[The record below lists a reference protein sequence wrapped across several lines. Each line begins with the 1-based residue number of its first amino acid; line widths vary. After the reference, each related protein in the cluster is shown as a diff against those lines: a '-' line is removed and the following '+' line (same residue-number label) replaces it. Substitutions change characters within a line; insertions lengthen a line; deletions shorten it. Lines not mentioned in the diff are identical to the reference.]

1 MRISLFLLSFMCMPV
16 MQVTAQQQAER
27 YSLQIQYSGKDS
39 SFDPRLYHIPAYFN
53 NQLQC
58 REYVKQLPLLL
69 QRKGFAEAS
78 TDESHFDSIFARIT
92 LHIGPRY
99 QWWNI
104 RPDSIEESVIR
115 QVNWP
120 KPDAPLEFAELE
132 NLQERIIQAYE
143 NIGYPFAATRIDSLQ
158 FNGYRLNAL
167 LHLSRGPLYHIDSI
181 RIIGKARI
189 SKTFLEK
196 YLSLPKGC
204 VYSQDKLKDISRRLA
219 ELPFLTE
226 QQPHDIQLLGTGSIL
241 NLYLNPKKNSQ
252 VNFLIGFLPAN
263 NLTNK
268 LQLTGDVN
276 LLLKNSFGKAET
288 ILVNW
293 QQLQLQSPRLKLG
306 YQQPYLFKS
315 PFGIDFGFDLFKKDS
330 SFLQI
335 NALLGIQYLV
345 SAHQSGKLYLQ
356 QQSTS
361 LLASGIDTNLVKSTR
376 QLPAIADVKSV
387 YAGLVYEYNRT
398 NFKLNPQKGLEFS
411 MNLNA
416 GIRRVTKS
424 NSILE
429 LKTPGFD
436 YNRLYDSVQLR
447 SYQFRIQLQG
457 ARYTK
462 TGKRSTLKSALQ
474 AGWIE
479 SEQLFRNELF
489 QIGGFKLMRGFD
501 EESIFATR
509 YGVLTNEIRYLLGT
523 QSYLFAFSDLGWT
536 KNLHS
541 QINSSNQFISGGIGI
556 VFETKTGILNMS
568 FAAGKRNDVPF
579 NWRSAAKIH
588 FGFVSYF

>member
-1 MRISLFLLSFMCMPV
+1 MRIGLFLLSFMCLAV
-16 MQVTAQQQAER
+16 MQIAAQHQAER
-27 YSLQIQYSGKDS
+27 YSLQIQYTGKDS
-39 SFDPRLYHIPAYFN
+39 SFDPRLYHIPGYFN
-53 NQLQC
+53 NALLC
-58 REYVKQLPLLL
+58 REYVNQLPSLL

-78 TDESHFDSIFARIT
+78 LDDTRYDSNWARIT
-92 LHIGPRY
+92 LHVGPRY
-99 QWWNI
+99 QWWHI
-104 RPDSIEESVIR
+104 RPDSIDETVIR

-120 KPDAPLEFAELE
+120 KPDAPLEFSELE
-132 NLQERIIQAYE
+132 NLQERILQAYE
-143 NIGYPFAATRIDSLQ
+143 NSGYPFAATRFDSLQ
-158 FNGYRLNAL
+158 FNGNRMDAV
-167 LHLSRGPLYHIDSI
+167 LHLSRGPIYHIDSI
-181 RIIGKARI
+181 RVIGKARI
-189 SKTFLEK
+189 SRTFLEK
-196 YLSLPKGC
+196 YLYLPKGSL
-204 VYSQDKLKDISRRLA
+204 YSQEKLKDISRRLA

-252 VNFLIGFLPAN
+252 VNFLVGFLPAN

-306 YQQPYLFKS
+306 YQQPYVFKS
-315 PFGIDFGFDLFKKDS
+315 PFGIDFGFDLLKKDS

-345 SAHQSGKLYLQ
+345 TAHQSGKLYLQ

-387 YAGLVYEYNRT
+387 YAGLVYEYNKT
-398 NFKLNPQKGLEFS
+398 NFRLNPQKGYEFS
-411 MNLNA
+411 VNLNA

-424 NSILE
+424 NTILE
-429 LKTPGFD
+429 LKSPGFD
-436 YNRLYDSVQLR
+436 FARLYDSVQLR
-447 SYQFRIQLQG
+447 SYQFRIQLHG

-462 TGKRSTLKSALQ
+462 TGKRSTLKTSLQ

-489 QIGGFKLMRGFD
+489 QIGGFKVLRGFD

-509 YGVLTNEIRYLLGT
+509 FGVLTNEIRYLLGT
-523 QSYLFAFSDLGWT
+523 QSYLFAFSDLGWV
-536 KNLHS
+536 KNQHA

-568 FAAGKRNDVPF
+568 FAAGKRDDVPF